1 MPVVEWTDDLSVGV
15 AVLDEHHRRLIELLN
30 DVFDVLRTNPA
41 QEVIER
47 TLGELVRYTYYH
59 FGVEEKLMDEAG
71 YADCEAHRQSH
82 RVIAEHVRELDRQ
95 YERDPRTVVAAEI
108 FEFLSD
114 WLIHHIRN
122 EDQRYKAA
130 LAGA

>member
-15 AVLDEHHRRLIELLN
+15 AVLDEHHRRLIDLLN